1 MRFPKGSEKTY
12 DPQHEERNGKF
23 QPVVAEAFIFDYF
36 FRHGGATFLFAVKRD
51 ACVKAH
57 TIYPAFYVAYLVLLG
72 HSFPKINQ
80 RFLKQVRRF
89 IAVF

>member
-1 MRFPKGSEKTY
+1 MTHST
-12 DPQHEERNGKF
+12 RNGMENFSQLLPKRLYL
-23 QPVVAEAFIFDYF
+23 IIF
-36 FRHGGATFLFAVKRD
+36 FRHGEATFLFAVKRD

-57 TIYPAFYVAYLVLLG
+57 TIYSAFYVAYLVLLG
-72 HSFPKINQ
+72 HSFSEINQ